1 MAKYIFSILSLLFL
15 IGITSCNEEKNATN
29 GQGYLYLG
37 IEKHV
42 TLQTK
47 AVHPVLAVAIL
58 NAAEDTVKY
67 IADFEAEKADE
78 GILLDAGSYQI
89 VVASGKKD
97 SAAWELPNFYGKTE
111 CEIKT
116 NQVTSAKVT
125 CKIANTKVTVD
136 YSDDF
141 KKYFT
146 DYSTTVSN
154 SSGSL
159 TYVKGETRGGY
170 FAPETLLAQ
179 LELTNMDGEQFELK
193 REYKDIQERY
203 HYKLNFK
210 LGGDPDNP
218 DDNGNAGGKF
228 DDITVDESA
237 DTVIVSIPIKIEDLV
252 NIKAPEFTLEGFGEN
267 NNLEAK
273 KGEFTGSS
281 LKLTAVCGVEKLLV
295 TVESDSLI
303 NLLGLPQSFDLANL
317 GADTKTKLESIHFP
331 IPDHIKGVTDELIFD
346 FTEMSNALASYDDK
360 IQTHNFTFTVKD
372 AKTQEQSISFSYSVK
387 PNVAVITKDIATMNL
402 WSTFTF
408 FGGES
413 DSDDGFGFEYR
424 KASDSEW
431 IPVSVASKN
440 EDGKTF
446 SAFVKGL
453 EPKTEYV
460 YRAVG
465 KDQEGNP
472 VFGNEVKF
480 KTDYANENDKEKPFV
495 PNLGFDDWSTR
506 SGKGALWNVD
516 YISPNAKDD
525 PIYWDSGNRGANS
538 IGKSNPTSEE
548 KEVIVPKENNKSAAL
563 LTSKVV
569 AGTFAAGNIYS
580 GAFQSVIGTSGA
592 SLNFGQPYKGGRPT
606 KLVGYYKYN
615 PKLVNKGGHEELT
628 EGAMD
633 KCAIYIA
640 LCNWSFPFN
649 VNTSEKNFV
658 NLAGDDILAYGE
670 LNEKES
676 SVTGMSDYVKFEI
689 DIKYRDLIRKPTYIL
704 IVASASK
711 YGDYFTG
718 GEGSTLYID
727 EFELKYDYNPAS
739 FVGTSLEGLTE

>member
-1 MAKYIFSILSLLFL
+1 MVKYIVSILFSLLL
-15 IGITSCNEEKNATN
+15 IGFVSCDEEKNAAN

-37 IEKHV
+37 IEKNV

-47 AVHPVLAVAIL
+47 AVDPILAVAIL
-58 NAAEDTVKY
+58 NTAEDTVKY
-67 IADFEAEKADE
+67 IADFEAEKVED
-78 GILLDAGSYQI
+78 GILLDAGSYQV

-116 NQVTSAKVT
+116 NQVTSAKIT

-141 KKYFT
+141 KRYFT
-146 DYSTTVSN
+146 DYNTTVSN

-159 TYVKGETRGGY
+159 TFVKGETRGGY

-179 LELTNMDGEQFELK
+179 LKLTNTDGEQFELK
-193 REYKDIQERY
+193 REYGDIQERC
-203 HYKLNFK
+203 HYRLFFK
-210 LGGDPDNP
+210 LSGDPDSP
-218 DDNGNAGGKF
+218 DDGGEAGGKF

-237 DTVIVSIPIKIEDLV
+237 DTVIVSILIKVEDLES
-252 NIKAPEFTLEGFGEN
+252 IKAPEFTLEGFDEN
-267 NNLEAK
+267 NNLEVK
-273 KGEFTGSS
+273 KGEFGNSS
-281 LKLTAVCGVEKLLV
+281 LKLVAACGVEQLLV
-295 TVESDSLI
+295 AIESDSLI
-303 NLLGLPQSFDLANL
+303 NRAGIPPSFDL
-317 GADTKTKLESIHFP
+317 TKLDAETRTKLESIYFP
-331 IPDHIKGVTDELIFD
+331 IPENVKGATDELSFD
-346 FTEMSNALASYDDK
+346 LTEMSNALASYDDK
-360 IQTHNFTFTVKD
+360 IQTHRFTFVVKD
-372 AKTQEQSISFSYSVK
+372 VKTQEQSISFSYSVK
-387 PNVAVITKDIATMNL
+387 PNVAIITKEIATMNI

-408 FGGES
+408 FSGES
-413 DSDDGFGFEYR
+413 DSDEGFGFEY
-424 KASDSEW
+424 KKVSDNEW
-431 IPVSVASKN
+431 TPVTVASKN

-446 SAFVKGL
+446 SAFVNGL

-465 KDQEGNP
+465 KDLEENP
-472 VFGNEVKF
+472 VYGNEVEF
-480 KTDYANENDKEKPFV
+480 TTDYANEDGNGMPFV

-516 YISPNAKDD
+516 YISPNAKDE

-538 IGKSNPTSEE
+538 LKESNPTSEE
-548 KEVIVPKENNKSAAL
+548 KTVIVQKDNNTSAAL

-569 AGTFAAGNIYS
+569 SGVFAAGNIYS

-592 SLNFGQPYKGGRPT
+592 SLNFGQPYSGGRPT

-615 PKLVNKGGHEELT
+615 PMKVNKGGHEEIIQGT
-628 EGAMD
+628 ID
-633 KCAIYIA
+633 KCAIYVV
-640 LCNWSFPFN
+640 LCQWTSSFN
-649 VNTSEKNFV
+649 VNTSEGKFV
-658 NLAGDDILAYGE
+658 DLAGNDILAYGE
-670 LNEKES
+670 LSEEEV
-676 SVTGMSDYVKFEI
+676 SVTEMNDYVKFEI
-689 DIKYRDLIRKPTYIL
+689 DIKYRKLDIKPTYIL

-718 GEGSTLYID
+718 GEGSKLYID

-739 FVGTSLEGLTE
+739 FIGTSLEGLAE